1 MLKQQGLTLYSGS
14 ACWVFAAFAGAT
26 GAAAAEKRA
35 ELRAALASAA
45 VLASKTNASQN
56 CLIAQGMLVVVAV
69 ARF

>member
-14 ACWVFAAFAGAT
+14 ACLVFASTGAT

-45 VLASKTNASQN
+45 VLASKTTASRN